1 MGREMGKV
9 LRVGFIGAG
18 AIARTHMDHL
28 SRIGGVEICAAADI
42 SKGSLEIAR
51 DKYRIPRVYRDY
63 RQMLRREQDIM
74 AVDICTPNVLHA
86 PNTIAA
92 LRAGKHV
99 MVEKPMAMNVKE
111 AQAMLTA
118 AKKAKR
124 RLIVGFQFRFDP
136 RTKVI
141 RDQIESG
148 SFGKILYVR
157 AQWLRRRGIPNW
169 GVFGQK
175 KLQGGGPMID
185 IGVHVLE
192 TAHYM
197 IGAPKPISVTG
208 NTWAFHGNKPSAV
221 ASQWPGWDYKTYDVE
236 DLAVGM
242 VRFATGTMLTVE
254 TSFVAHIEKDIWNI
268 QVIGEHGGA
277 VWDNVQIF
285 ADHGGYMMN
294 MTPAFVP
301 KADYW
306 DYKMRHF
313 VEVCRDGRK
322 NESPGEHGLMIQQI
336 LDGVY
341 ESAKKGRAISIR

>member
-1 MGREMGKV
+1 
-9 LRVGFIGAG
+9 
-18 AIARTHMDHL
+18 
-28 SRIGGVEICAAADI
+28 
-42 SKGSLEIAR
+42 
-51 DKYRIPRVYRDY
+51 
-63 RQMLRREQDIM
+63 MLRREQDIM

-301 KADYW
+301 KTDYW